1 MTRIARK
8 VWWIVGSEAEVARGA
23 EDEAEYVE
31 EQHTEDS
38 AEEEEAEAGEPNEDD
53 FESRQLNSQPVRR
66 RLVLDDSDDDE
77 AADISAEPQGTP
89 SASLPERMAAQG
101 AQDNGAFSAGEA
113 LAGTARSEGRSEGA
127 APVAALAAQSVA
139 GVQAALSRAKT
150 GASAGSKAGAGRS
163 GRPAASSGSVKR
175 QRGILSFFS
184 PKKKVAS

>member
-1 MTRIARK
+1 VWSIA
-8 VWWIVGSEAEVARGA
+8 GTEAEVDRGA
-23 EDEAEYVE
+23 EDEAEPGE

-38 AEEEEAEAGEPNEDD
+38 AEEEEAEGGEPNEDD

-89 SASLPERMAAQG
+89 SASLPERVAAQG

-113 LAGTARSEGRSEGA
+113 LAGTGRSEGRSEGA
-127 APVAALAAQSVA
+127 APVAALAAQSAA

-163 GRPAASSGSVKR
+163 GGPAASSGCVKR

>member
-1 MTRIARK
+1 MD
-8 VWWIVGSEAEVARGA
+8 RGA
-23 EDEAEYVE
+23 EDEAEPGE

-66 RLVLDDSDDDE
+66 RLVLDDSDADE
-77 AADISAEPQGTP
+77 AADVSAEPQGTP
-89 SASLPERMAAQG
+89 SASLPERVAAQA
-101 AQDNGAFSAGEA
+101 AQVNGAFSAGEA
-113 LAGTARSEGRSEGA
+113 LAGVGRSEGT

-163 GRPAASSGSVKR
+163 GGPAASSGSVKR